1 MASKVDNKCLLSF
14 NNITMVVKDIE
25 KTSQLLSVLLGIGPW
40 ESMEYKPSNEDLIV
54 GNPFKLKFA
63 FARLGT
69 TTLQLTQP
77 IEGKS
82 PWKAFLDKKGEGLHN
97 LYFEV
102 TDWDGTIDKFK
113 KEGNTV
119 LASGRLDGKRWCLFE
134 AKQNS
139 FRIEIG
145 ER

>member
-1 MASKVDNKCLLSF
+1 MASNVDNKYPLSF
-14 NNITMVVKDIE
+14 DNITMVVKDIE

-40 ESMEYKPSNEDLIV
+40 ETMEYTPSNEDLIV
-54 GNPFKLKFA
+54 GAPFKLKFA
-63 FARLGT
+63 FTRLGN

-82 PWKAFLDKKGEGLHN
+82 PWKAFLDEKGEGLHN

-102 TDWDGTIDKFK
+102 TDWDSTMDKFK
-113 KEGNTV
+113 KEGNTI
-119 LASGRLDGKRWCLFE
+119 LASGRLEGKRWCLFE
-134 AKQNS
+134 ATQSS

-145 ER
+145 EK